1 MCIPS
6 TVSSKVVYV
15 VTDPLESELLVL
27 EADVQNHSIIYSLFT
42 AEPSEY
48 TQSVIDRYL
57 QRNQWPY
64 KSVKITT
71 HKYDALLGFIPGCI
85 EKAFGTTKLILRSG
99 CETMM
104 DVSIKSS
111 RFSHSCCQS
120 YSPPCIQTSTAA
132 WG

>member
-15 VTDPLESELLVL
+15 VTDPLQSELLVL

-57 QRNQWPY
+57 QRNQWAIQ
-64 KSVKITT
+64 VRED
-71 HKYDALLGFIPGCI
+71 H
-85 EKAFGTTKLILRSG
+85 
-99 CETMM
+99 
-104 DVSIKSS
+104 
-111 RFSHSCCQS
+111 
-120 YSPPCIQTSTAA
+120 YSQI
-132 WG
+132 